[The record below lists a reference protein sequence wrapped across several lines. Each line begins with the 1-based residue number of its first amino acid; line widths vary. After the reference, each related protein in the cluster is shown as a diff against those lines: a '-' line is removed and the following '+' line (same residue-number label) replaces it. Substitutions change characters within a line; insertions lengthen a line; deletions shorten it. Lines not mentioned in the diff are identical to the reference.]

1 MAERFVGKWTLT
13 ASENFDEYMKAIG
26 VGFPTRQMGM
36 LAKPDLIISVGDD
49 QVITMKSESTFKNT
63 EIQFKLDEVFDET
76 TADGRNT
83 KTTFNLSNGKL
94 VQEQVWEDKKT
105 TLEREI
111 EDGKLIAKCF
121 MDDVVAVRTYERAA

>member
-1 MAERFVGKWTLT
+1 PQLKPHDTLDSTVNYFVPPFI
-13 ASENFDEYMKAIG
+13 AG

-111 EDGKLIAKCF
+111 EDGKLIKCF